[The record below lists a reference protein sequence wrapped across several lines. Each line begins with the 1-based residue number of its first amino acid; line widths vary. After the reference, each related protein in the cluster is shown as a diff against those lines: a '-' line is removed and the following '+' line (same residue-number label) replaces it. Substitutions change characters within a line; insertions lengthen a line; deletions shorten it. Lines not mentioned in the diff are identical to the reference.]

1 MESCEQQA
9 RNILEAMSSANE
21 WTDPQRLTSGDV
33 VELANLIAENRRLRA
48 KIERLQVAINQLA
61 VTAIHELANLIAE
74 NRRLRAIQ
82 DAAWNYVHAVELERS
97 PDVALS
103 QFLKVLHTAANAA
116 GGTG

>member
-48 KIERLQVAINQLA
+48 
-61 VTAIHELANLIAE
+61 
-74 NRRLRAIQ
+74 IQ
-82 DAAWNYVHAVELERS
+82 DAAWNYVHAVELDRS
-97 PDVALS
+97 PGVALL
-103 QFLKVLHTAANAA
+103 QFLKVLYTAADAA
-116 GGTG
+116 GEKS